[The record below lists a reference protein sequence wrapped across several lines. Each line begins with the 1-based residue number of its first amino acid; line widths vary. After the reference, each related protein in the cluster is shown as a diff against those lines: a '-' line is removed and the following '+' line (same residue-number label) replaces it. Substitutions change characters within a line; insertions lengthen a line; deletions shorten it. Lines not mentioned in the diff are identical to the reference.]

1 MGTWSRHPS
10 SAPGGAAD
18 TVSQHP
24 PPDRQRGPARPRNG
38 RCPVIGYLVQDH
50 ALVRAFRNR
59 PLHRRTGEYLE
70 FNRAFKMAPILSDY
84 ISEDEILAAK
94 GRLDCPISGLVM
106 DSRRV
111 VPGNLFF
118 ALPGRRA
125 DGVSFIDE
133 AVSRGASAVVAQRM
147 PSHPP
152 VRVTFVQVA
161 DARAVLARVA
171 QRYYKFPDRDLSV
184 VGVTGTNGK
193 TTVSYLIRHLLNGSE
208 RVGLLGTISY
218 DLGVRTVSSFR
229 ATPQSIDI
237 FGMLAPMGDARCRH
251 AVMEGRSPGIAQQRV
266 LGLRFGVAVFTNLT
280 QDHLDFHGTLESYF
294 DVKTRL
300 FTGSLGPVPGVA
312 VVNLDD
318 AHGERLAAKIAAEVP
333 SARLVTFGENPIADV
348 RAQDVVLN
356 FRDTA
361 FRLAWPGGAA
371 SVASPLIGRYNVSNV
386 LAAVAA
392 AWALGRD
399 PAVFSERIRI
409 FKGVPGRMERI
420 EEGQAFNVLVDY
432 AHTDDALRN
441 ALGMLRA
448 ITPGR
453 LLVVFGCGGNRDRTK
468 RPRMVRAVQEVADH
482 AFATADNPRGEQLEK
497 IFADMREGVVDPS
510 KVTWVDDR
518 RRAISLALDSAR
530 AGDSLLIAGKG
541 HEGYQEFA
549 DTVISLLIAGKGHEG
564 YQEFADTVIPFDD
577 RQVVR
582 ELIAVKTLRS

>member
-1 MGTWSRHPS
+1 M
-10 SAPGGAAD
+10 
-18 TVSQHP
+18 
-24 PPDRQRGPARPRNG
+24 
-38 RCPVIGYLVQDH
+38 IGYLVQDQ
-50 ALVRAFRNR
+50 ALVHAFRSQ
-59 PLHRRTGEYLE
+59 PLRRRSTGYLG

-84 ISEDEILAAK
+84 FSEGEIVAVK
-94 GRLDCPISGLVM
+94 GSLERPISGLVM

-118 ALPGRRA
+118 ALPGLRS
-125 DGVSFIDE
+125 DGASFIDE
-133 AVSRGASAVVAQRM
+133 AVSRGAAAVVAQRM
-147 PSHPP
+147 PAHPP
-152 VRVTFVQVA
+152 GKVTFIQVQ
-161 DARAVLARVA
+161 DARATLARVS
-171 QRYYKFPDRDLSV
+171 QRYYKFPDRAMSV

-193 TTVSYLIRHLLNGSE
+193 TTVTHLLRHFLNGAE

-218 DLGVRTVSSFR
+218 DLGARTVPSFR
-229 ATPQSIDI
+229 TTPESLDI
-237 FGMLAPMGDARCRH
+237 FGMLGQMRDAGCRN
-251 AVMEGRSPGIAQQRV
+251 AVMEVSSHGIAQQRV
-266 LGLRFGVAVFTNLT
+266 LGLEFAAAVFTNLT
-280 QDHLDFHGTLESYF
+280 RDHLDFHKTLEAYF
-294 DVKTRL
+294 EVKARL
-300 FTGSLGPVPGVA
+300 FTGSAGPVPKVA

-318 AHGERLAAKIAAEVP
+318 PYGERLAARIEAEVP
-333 SARLVTFGENPIADV
+333 AARLVTFGENPRAQV
-348 RAQDVVLN
+348 RAENLVLN
-356 FRDTA
+356 FRDSR

-371 SVASPLIGRYNVSNV
+371 DVASPLIGRYNASNV

-399 PAVFSERIRI
+399 PASFVPRISG

-420 EEGQAFNVLVDY
+420 EEGQPFNVLVDY

-468 RPRMVRAVQEVADH
+468 RPRMVQAVQEFADH
-482 AFATADNPRGEQLEK
+482 AFATADNPRNEQVER
-497 IFADMREGVVDPS
+497 IFEDMKEGVTDAA
-510 KVTWVDDR
+510 KITWVSDR

-549 DTVISLLIAGKGHEG
+549 DTVI
-564 YQEFADTVIPFDD
+564 PFDD

-582 ELIAVKTLRS
+582 ELIGIKAIRT